1 MKRIYTYG
9 HEQVQRNLTIG
20 DIIEN
25 KKKGVK
31 MTQVTAQNREEAEIL
46 SEQNIDMII
55 TGSDSYEDVRS
66 GAPNTFITAALFAG
80 RFITKDD
87 ILKGAI
93 EVAMKGADSVLTPR
107 SPEIVEMLANE
118 GIHVQGHVGMV
129 PSDATKFGGIRTV
142 GKTVNE
148 ALEILKD
155 LKDLENAGA
164 FGAEVECVAEDALIE
179 ISKHT
184 DLVLNSLGA
193 GSGGDVIFLF
203 FEDIV
208 GETKNIKMPRH
219 AKSWGD
225 GNKILNE
232 LNLERSKAISAFKND
247 VEKSKYPNSDYTISM
262 DDGELDKLINELAKE

>member
-1 MKRIYTYG
+1 
-9 HEQVQRNLTIG
+9 
-20 DIIEN
+20 
-25 KKKGVK
+25 
-31 MTQVTAQNREEAEIL
+31 
-46 SEQNIDMII
+46 MII
-55 TGSDSYEDVRS
+55 TGSDSYEDVRR

-87 ILKGAI
+87 ILRGAI

-118 GIHVQGHVGMV
+118 GMHVQGHVGMV
-129 PSDATKFGGIRTV
+129 PSNATKFGGIRTV

-155 LKDLENAGA
+155 LRDLENAGA

-193 GSGGDVIFLF
+193 GAGGDVIFLF

-225 GNKILNE
+225 GNKILNK
-232 LNLERSKAISAFKND
+232 LNKERSKAINGFKTD
-247 VEKSKYPNSDYTISM
+247 VQNNNYPNPKHTISM
-262 DDGELDKLINELAKE
+262 NDGELDKLINELKKE

>member
-9 HEQVQRNLTIG
+9 HEQVQRNITVG

-25 KKKGVK
+25 KGNGVK
-31 MTQVTAQNREEAEIL
+31 MTQVTAQNRDEAEIL
-46 SEQNIDMII
+46 SDQNIDMII
-55 TGSDSYEDVRS
+55 TGSDSYEDVRR

-87 ILKGAI
+87 ILRGAI

-118 GIHVQGHVGMV
+118 GMHVQGHVGMV
-129 PSDATKFGGIRTV
+129 PSNATKFGGIRPV

-155 LKDLENAGA
+155 LRDLENAGA

-193 GSGGDVIFLF
+193 GAGGDVIFLF

-225 GNKILNE
+225 GNKILNK
-232 LNLERSKAISAFKND
+232 LNKERSKAINGFKTD
-247 VEKSKYPNSDYTISM
+247 VQNNNYPNPKHTISM
-262 DDGELDKLINELAKE
+262 NDGELDKLINELKKE